1 MTESRNRLRAALA
14 LCLAGC
20 STQPPVATGA
30 DAQRAQ
36 SADMIADTVLVD
48 LSSYDDAR
56 TLAERVNA
64 FGVLQSRDG
73 DRWSFRDAR
82 TRKTI
87 SIRLREDY

>member
-1 MTESRNRLRAALA
+1 
-14 LCLAGC
+14 
-20 STQPPVATGA
+20 
-30 DAQRAQ
+30 
-36 SADMIADTVLVD
+36 MIADTVLVD